1 MSISHRH
8 FSNKKKLFKS
18 SLSIKLKPEKRSY
31 SVKFK
36 SALTLSK
43 NLYKKETKII
53 NENLLILNY
62 IMNCS
67 QKKFSAKTSL
77 TDSSP
82 DNLKYDLNMI
92 NKFEEDINTNL
103 SFISNFDLEDIYNE
117 NNKSFNSEEE
127 EDDNDNFEI
136 IVNTRKINKKVV
148 NNIDNDDEVN
158 DKLNKDFL
166 DIKKLILGKI

>member
-31 SVKFK
+31 SVKFQ
-36 SALTLSK
+36 SDMTLSK
-43 NLYKKETKII
+43 NLYKKDTKVI

-82 DNLKYDLNMI
+82 ENLKYDLTMI
-92 NKFEEDINTNL
+92 NKYEENINSNL
-103 SFISNFDLEDIYNE
+103 SFISNFDLEDVYNE
-117 NNKSFNSEEE
+117 HNDSFNSEE

-136 IVNTRKINKKVV
+136 VVNPRIINKKVV

-166 DIKKLILGKI
+166 DIKRLVLGKK

>member
-18 SLSIKLKPEKRSY
+18 SLSIKLKQEKRSY
-31 SVKFK
+31 SVKFQ
-36 SALTLSK
+36 SDMTLSK
-43 NLYKKETKII
+43 NLYKKDKKVI

-82 DNLKYDLNMI
+82 ENLKYDLNMI
-92 NKFEEDINTNL
+92 NKYEENINSNL
-103 SFISNFDLEDIYNE
+103 SFISNFDLEDVYNE
-117 NNKSFNSEEE
+117 HNNSFNSEE

-136 IVNTRKINKKVV
+136 VV
-148 NNIDNDDEVN
+148 NPRIINTKVLNTVDDDDELN

-166 DIKKLILGKI
+166 DIKRLVLGKK

>member
-1 MSISHRH
+1 MSISHKH

-31 SVKFK
+31 SVKFQ
-36 SALTLSK
+36 SDMALSK
-43 NLYKKETKII
+43 NLYKKDSKVI

-77 TDSSP
+77 TDSFP
-82 DNLKYDLNMI
+82 ENLKYDLTMI
-92 NKFEEDINTNL
+92 NKYEENINSNL
-103 SFISNFDLEDIYNE
+103 SFISNFDLEDVYNE
-117 NNKSFNSEEE
+117 HNDSFNSEE

-136 IVNTRKINKKVV
+136 VVNPRIINKKVV

-166 DIKKLILGKI
+166 DIKRLVLGKK

>member
-31 SVKFK
+31 SVKFQ
-36 SALTLSK
+36 SDLTLSK
-43 NLYKKETKII
+43 NLYKKDTKII

>member
-1 MSISHRH
+1 MSISHRY

-31 SVKFK
+31 SVKFQ
-36 SALTLSK
+36 SDMALSK
-43 NLYKKETKII
+43 NLYKKDTKVI

-82 DNLKYDLNMI
+82 ENLKYDLTMI
-92 NKFEEDINTNL
+92 NKYEENINSNL
-103 SFISNFDLEDIYNE
+103 SFISNFDLEDVYNE
-117 NNKSFNSEEE
+117 HNNSFNSEE

-136 IVNTRKINKKVV
+136 VVNTRIINKKVV

-166 DIKKLILGKI
+166 DIKRLVLGKK

>member
-31 SVKFK
+31 SVKFQ
-36 SALTLSK
+36 SDMALSK
-43 NLYKKETKII
+43 NLYKKDSKVI

-77 TDSSP
+77 TDSFP
-82 DNLKYDLNMI
+82 ENLKYDLTMI
-92 NKFEEDINTNL
+92 NKYEENINSNL
-103 SFISNFDLEDIYNE
+103 SFISNFDLEDVYNE
-117 NNKSFNSEEE
+117 HNDSFNSEE

-136 IVNTRKINKKVV
+136 VINPRIINKKVV

-166 DIKKLILGKI
+166 DIKRLVLVKK

>member
-31 SVKFK
+31 SVKFQ
-36 SALTLSK
+36 SDLTLSK
-43 NLYKKETKII
+43 NLYKKDTKII

-67 QKKFSAKTSL
+67 QKKFSAKTAL

-82 DNLKYDLNMI
+82 ENLKYDLTMI
-92 NKFEEDINTNL
+92 NKFEEDINSSL
-103 SFISNFDLEDIYNE
+103 SFISNFDLEDVYIE
-117 NNKSFNSEEE
+117 NNNSFNSEEE
-127 EDDNDNFEI
+127 DDNENY
-136 IVNTRKINKKVV
+136 
-148 NNIDNDDEVN
+148 
-158 DKLNKDFL
+158 
-166 DIKKLILGKI
+166 

>member
-53 NENLLILNY
+53 NENLLILHY

-67 QKKFSAKTSL
+67 QKKLSAKTSL

-117 NNKSFNSEEE
+117 NNRSFNSEEE

-136 IVNTRKINKKVV
+136 IANTRKIKKVV
-148 NNIDNDDEVN
+148 SNIDNDDEVN

-166 DIKKLILGKI
+166 DIKRLIFGKI

>member
-18 SLSIKLKPEKRSY
+18 SLSIKLKPDKRSY
-31 SVKFK
+31 SVKFQ
-36 SALTLSK
+36 SDMTLSK
-43 NLYKKETKII
+43 NLYKKDTKVI

-82 DNLKYDLNMI
+82 ENLKYDLTMI
-92 NKFEEDINTNL
+92 NKFEEDINTSL
-103 SFISNFDLEDIYNE
+103 SFISNFDLEDIYID
-117 NNKSFNSEEE
+117 NNSFNSEE
-127 EDDNDNFEI
+127 DDNENYEI
-136 IVNTRKINKKVV
+136 IENKTKTNKEVV
-148 NNIDNDDEVN
+148 NYRGNDDEVN
-158 DKLNKDFL
+158 DKLEKDFL
-166 DIKKLILGKI
+166 DLKNFLLGNM